1 MPKDSSP
8 SVAYLRYKIA
18 LVFATLT
25 PSYDRDFGGFMSLEA
40 LEITIMGVLRALN
53 CLRPVD

>member
-40 LEITIMGVLRALN
+40 LEITIMGVLR
-53 CLRPVD
+53 R